1 MPAGMLCAIVA
12 VLDYFYNIFAT
23 HHMAPSEIKL
33 EWTPPRNAYRV
44 KETGSHP
51 CVLHLSGPT
60 KALFPNYTRASE
72 PLDTTLP
79 EFKKLA
85 AMPAD
90 GAGGVQYVH
99 LVHKAGA
106 YTTHPMITL

>member
-1 MPAGMLCAIVA
+1 

-23 HHMAPSEIKL
+23 HHEGPRVIKL
-33 EWTPPRNAYRV
+33 EWTTPRNAYRV

-51 CVLHLSGPT
+51 CVLHLSGPA
-60 KALFPNYTRASE
+60 KRLFPNYTRASE

-85 AMPAD
+85 EMPAD
-90 GAGGVQYVH
+90 GEGGVQYVH
-99 LVHKAGA
+99 LVRKAGTFMA
-106 YTTHPMITL
+106 HPMIQP